1 MLGVVLL
8 DGESLA
14 LEKVVEVAR
23 HGVEVKLSPEAQV
36 RVRASRRVVEKLLVE
51 RRPVYGVTTGFGALS
66 GTRITPEDSVE
77 LQRNLIRSHS
87 AGVGSS
93 SETEVVR
100 ATMLL
105 RANTLAKG
113 YSGIRLET
121 LETLVGMINQRV
133 HPIVPEKGSV
143 GASGDLAP
151 LAHVAAVLMGE
162 GAAEYEGNVM
172 PGGKAMRKAG
182 LSPVEFTAK
191 EGLAL
196 INGTEFSKAMAVL
209 ALSDGERLVAN
220 AEIAG
225 AMTLE
230 SLQGHLEAFDERLH
244 MVRPH
249 EGQVAAAGDFRR
261 LLSGSCLV
269 SQGTAKEGEG
279 VHDPYSIRCMPQVVG
294 AVRDALAYVR
304 KTLLT
309 EVNSATDNPLVFAS
323 DGACISGGNFH
334 GQSVAIASDVLSIAL
349 SSIGNIAERRIA
361 RLMDPKLN
369 QGLPAFLVSE
379 IGKEGLNS
387 GFMMAQVVA
396 ASLASENKVL
406 AHPASVDSLPTSAH
420 FEDHVSMSASA
431 ARKSGEIVKNVERI
445 IAIEFLCASQA
456 LDLRGKNTL
465 GRGTQIAHAKIRTK
479 IRPLTAD
486 REISEEIETLASM
499 IRSGE
504 ILDPVEATV
513 GKLHG

>member
-1 MLGVVLL
+1 MGEVLL
-8 DGESLA
+8 DGESLT
-14 LEKVVEVAR
+14 LENVVEVAR
-23 HGVEVKLSPEAQV
+23 HGLEVKLSPEAQE
-36 RVRASRRVVEKLLVE
+36 RVRASRLVVEKLLAE
-51 RRPVYGVTTGFGALS
+51 KRPVYGVTTGFGALS
-66 GTRITPEDSVE
+66 GTRITPQDSKE

-87 AGVGSS
+87 AGVGLS

-100 ATMLL
+100 STMLL

-121 LETLVGMINQRV
+121 LETLIEMINQRV
-133 HPIVPEKGSV
+133 HPVVPEKGSV

-172 PGGKAMRKAG
+172 PGGEAMREAG
-182 LSPVEFTAK
+182 LSAVEFAAK

-209 ALSDGERLVAN
+209 ALCDGLRLVAN

-230 SLQGHLEAFDERLH
+230 SLRGHVEAFDERIH

-249 EGQVAAAGDFRR
+249 EGQVATAGDFRR
-261 LLSGSCLV
+261 LLSGSSLV
-269 SQGTAKEGEG
+269 SQDTAKEGEG
-279 VHDPYSIRCMPQVVG
+279 VHDPYSVRCMPQVIG
-294 AVRDALAYVR
+294 AVRDALAYVKR
-304 KTLLT
+304 TLLT
-309 EVNSATDNPLVFAS
+309 EANSATDNPLVFAG

-349 SSIGNIAERRIA
+349 TSIGNIAERRIA

-369 QGLPAFLVSE
+369 QGLPAFLVSQV
-379 IGKEGLNS
+379 GKEGLNS
-387 GFMMAQVVA
+387 GFMMTQVVA
-396 ASLASENKVL
+396 ASLTSENKVL
-406 AHPASVDSLPTSAH
+406 SHPASVDSLPTSAH
-420 FEDHVSMSASA
+420 FEDHVSMSALA
-431 ARKSGEIVKNVERI
+431 ARKAREIVKNVERI
-445 IAIEFLCASQA
+445 VAIEFLNASQA
-456 LDLRGKNTL
+456 LDLRGKDTL
-465 GRGTQIAHAKIRTK
+465 GRGTQAARAKIRTK

-486 REISEEIETLASM
+486 REMSKDIESLVSM
-499 IRSGE
+499 IRNDE
-504 ILDPVEATV
+504 ILNSVETSV
-513 GKLHG
+513 GRLHS